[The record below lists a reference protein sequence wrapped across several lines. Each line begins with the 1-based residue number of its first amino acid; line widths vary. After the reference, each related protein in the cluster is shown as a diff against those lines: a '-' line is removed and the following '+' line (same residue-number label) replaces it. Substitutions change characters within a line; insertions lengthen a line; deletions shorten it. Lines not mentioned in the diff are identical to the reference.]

1 MENETQVK
9 AFDLTDLQ
17 EILKAKG
24 MPDVENL
31 AKHVFE
37 GICEWAE
44 KGVKATPSNIDDF
57 ALAVLPP
64 FKAFVMSKL
73 EGISK

>member
-1 MENETQVK
+1 MPEEK
-9 AFDLTDLQ
+9 AFDLKDLEQ
-17 EILKAKG
+17 ILKAKG
-24 MPDVENL
+24 LPDVENL

-37 GICEWAE
+37 GICDWAE
-44 KGVKATPSNIDDF
+44 KGVKLTPGKVDDF

-73 EGISK
+73 DGIAE